1 MEPHSP
7 GRPARSVTRQAGW
20 AVPLCVFVATL
31 AACQRTAVPPVAPVA
46 RHEAR
51 AQDPRMASE
60 LQRAEDRANVCS
72 AREAKAAGLTAEYFA
87 QKNLAGQALL
97 VRAEG
102 PPDHAWPIA
111 GEDVKSA
118 VRSARWRGWVRP
130 PFSGRFRFHT
140 GMPGARISVSGQ
152 NLTGDDRTVELY
164 AGRYHPIQVE
174 LRELPVPL
182 PAAGLTAAAS
192 PALPPLKLSWTT
204 PFGARPCA
212 VLFPPSETVGS
223 VAAAGAGSSRQCP
236 VK

>member
-7 GRPARSVTRQAGW
+7 GRPARSVTRKAGW

-46 RHEAR
+46 RHEVR

-102 PPDHAWPIA
+102 PLDHAWPIA
-111 GEDVKSA
+111 GQEVKSA
-118 VRSARWRGWVRP
+118 VRSASWRGWVRP

-140 GMPGARISVSGQ
+140 DMPGARISVSGQ
-152 NLTGDDRTVELY
+152 NLTGDDSAVELY

-174 LRELPVPL
+174 LRELPSAAAL
-182 PAAGLTAAAS
+182 KAAGL
-192 PALPPLKLSWTT
+192 PALPPLKLGWTT
-204 PFGARPCA
+204 PFGARYMLPRA
-212 VLFPPSETVGS
+212 VLFPPSETVS
-223 VAAAGAGSSRQCP
+223 SAASTGAGSSTQAR
-236 VK
+236 